1 MIAGTGL
8 SEVETRICEMKRDGA
23 TTAEIA
29 LQVGWGLEAIR
40 RVLKKHGIAVHKPG
54 TSPCGLSLTWTAEE
68 EAAIDGAATPHE
80 AIVRYRAA
88 MGERARR
95 TDNAI
100 RHKRVT
106 MIRDAAREGSR

>member
-1 MIAGTGL
+1 MLAGTRWV
-8 SEVETRICEMKRDGA
+8 EVEARICEMKRAGA

-29 LQVGWGLEAIR
+29 LHVGWGLEAIR
-40 RVLKKHGIAVHKPG
+40 RVLKKHGIETNGPG
-54 TSPCGLSLTWTAEE
+54 MAPCGLSLIWTAEE

-80 AIVRYRAA
+80 AIVQYREA

-106 MIRDAAREGSR
+106 MLREGSR